1 MSRLG
6 KKPIALPPGVTATLA
21 DGVLTMN
28 GPKGELS
35 RTFTDDITMTLGAG
49 ETGVEI
55 TLVPAR
61 ESNYTRAL
69 WGTYA
74 AHLYNMIAGVT
85 EGFTK
90 KLEIEGVGYR
100 AEVKNTVLALNI
112 GFSHQVLIP
121 IPQGVTVTVEKNV
134 VTVSGIDKDVV
145 GQFAAVVR
153 LQKPPEPYKG
163 KGIHYQGEYIL
174 RKQGKRAIA

>member
-6 KKPIALPPGVTATLA
+6 KKPIALPVGVTATLA
-21 DGVLTMN
+21 DGVLTMK

-35 RTFTDDITMTLGAG
+35 RTFTDDIMMTLGTG
-49 ETGVEI
+49 EAGVEI

-100 AEVKNTVLALNI
+100 AEVKGEEARAASARPREGFLEQSEQKSPRGVQHRYGGTLVLAL
-112 GFSHQVLIP
+112 G
-121 IPQGVTVTVEKNV
+121 
-134 VTVSGIDKDVV
+134 
-145 GQFAAVVR
+145 
-153 LQKPPEPYKG
+153 
-163 KGIHYQGEYIL
+163 
-174 RKQGKRAIA
+174 

>member
-6 KKPIALPPGVTATLA
+6 KKPVVLPAGVTATLA
-21 DGVLTMN
+21 DGVLTMK

-35 RTFTDDITMTLGAG
+35 RTFTDDITMTLGTG

-100 AEVKNTVLALNI
+100 AEVKGNTLALAL
-112 GFSHQVLIP
+112 GFSHPVSVAIP
-121 IPQGVTVTVEKNV
+121 DGLAVTVEKNV

-145 GQFAAVVR
+145 GQFAAVAR

-174 RKQGKRAIA
+174 RKQGKRATA